1 MIPRIMIRALLVLA
15 AAAAQCDYNDDSCI
29 VIVACGDSITRGGHG
44 TKGWDWPELVQNEL
58 GDNYLVINRGVGGS
72 TLTDFTD
79 RAWIDTS
86 HGQEA
91 LEQSAKANAFVVAL
105 GTNDAKSGGDDPIW
119 PLLGPH
125 DFADAYE
132 HVLEELRDAA
142 DQEPIMFVATP
153 IPAKNPSGKWPDV
166 DILNVEMPPLIEG
179 IAHDNDAIL
188 IDAHLADFYDVHGD
202 VDPQFYDDSVHPND
216 AGYKLIASAVADAI
230 RQQFPAPSPRP
241 THKPSYAPSSMP
253 SSRPSPRPTS
263 LPSASPTPR
272 PTTPAPSPAP
282 SQRPTQRPSAMPS
295 SMPSS
300 MPTLVPRASSTK
312 QDEPVS
318 AAGAAVGTV
327 LGAFVLVGS
336 YVLVQGFRKLRRK
349 KERVQGALDSPPP
362 PPRFSPPGDEKG
374 LLSSPDNWWRKR
386 LAGGTSRYEHS
397 DDDVRIT
404 VDFGGRRVPVAKA
417 RSNSPAGFGKWFRP
431 LSPRRFLWKNSFD
444 EAACPTPDGEEVK
457 EEYPDQVKRPQPRR
471 PTEATDVFAIEMSP
485 RSHSPTPTDSS
496 FGESLGESD
505 VVVVA
510 LDVDS
515 QSARSESPPLEPS
528 PTTPPTSPLQ
538 KLMKSVSNS
547 VLGKNSWAK
556 TQASPAAQHARR
568 RAWSE
573 TDDFS
578 RGTPSPPASDD
589 VSSEASSVPPPP
601 TAPPPQPPFGSPAR
615 FPQPIFADDSDDL

>member
-1 MIPRIMIRALLVLA
+1 MPTA
-15 AAAAQCDYNDDSCI
+15 A
-29 VIVACGDSITRGGHG
+29 
-44 TKGWDWPELVQNEL
+44 
-58 GDNYLVINRGVGGS
+58 
-72 TLTDFTD
+72 
-79 RAWIDTS
+79 
-86 HGQEA
+86 
-91 LEQSAKANAFVVAL
+91 
-105 GTNDAKSGGDDPIW
+105 
-119 PLLGPH
+119 
-125 DFADAYE
+125 
-132 HVLEELRDAA
+132 
-142 DQEPIMFVATP
+142 
-153 IPAKNPSGKWPDV
+153 
-166 DILNVEMPPLIEG
+166 
-179 IAHDNDAIL
+179 
-188 IDAHLADFYDVHGD
+188 
-202 VDPQFYDDSVHPND
+202 
-216 AGYKLIASAVADAI
+216 
-230 RQQFPAPSPRP
+230 
-241 THKPSYAPSSMP
+241 
-253 SSRPSPRPTS
+253 
-263 LPSASPTPR
+263 
-272 PTTPAPSPAP
+272 
-282 SQRPTQRPSAMPS
+282 
-295 SMPSS
+295 
-300 MPTLVPRASSTK
+300 PTLVPRASSNK

-336 YVLVQGFRKLRRK
+336 YVLVQGVRKLRRK
-349 KERVQGALDSPPP
+349 KERVQGAADSPPP
-362 PPRFSPPGDEKG
+362 PPSFSPPGDEKG

-444 EAACPTPDGEEVK
+444 SSEAIDSTPDGEEVK
-457 EEYPDQVKRPQPRR
+457 EEYPSDSVKRPTPRR
-471 PTEATDVFAIEMSP
+471 PLGEASDVFAIEMSP

-496 FGESLGESD
+496 FADSFAESD

-510 LDVDS
+510 LDVDA

-528 PTTPPTSPLQ
+528 PATPPTSPLQ

-547 VLGKNSWAK
+547 MLGKNSWAK
-556 TQASPAAQHARR
+556 TQASPAAQRARR

-615 FPQPIFADDSDDL
+615 FPQPIFADDSEDL

>member
-1 MIPRIMIRALLVLA
+1 
-15 AAAAQCDYNDDSCI
+15 
-29 VIVACGDSITRGGHG
+29 
-44 TKGWDWPELVQNEL
+44 
-58 GDNYLVINRGVGGS
+58 
-72 TLTDFTD
+72 
-79 RAWIDTS
+79 
-86 HGQEA
+86 
-91 LEQSAKANAFVVAL
+91 
-105 GTNDAKSGGDDPIW
+105 
-119 PLLGPH
+119 
-125 DFADAYE
+125 
-132 HVLEELRDAA
+132 
-142 DQEPIMFVATP
+142 
-153 IPAKNPSGKWPDV
+153 
-166 DILNVEMPPLIEG
+166 
-179 IAHDNDAIL
+179 
-188 IDAHLADFYDVHGD
+188 
-202 VDPQFYDDSVHPND
+202 
-216 AGYKLIASAVADAI
+216 
-230 RQQFPAPSPRP
+230 
-241 THKPSYAPSSMP
+241 
-253 SSRPSPRPTS
+253 
-263 LPSASPTPR
+263 
-272 PTTPAPSPAP
+272 
-282 SQRPTQRPSAMPS
+282 
-295 SMPSS
+295 

-312 QDEPVS
+312 QEEPVS

-362 PPRFSPPGDEKG
+362 PPRFSPPNDEKG

-417 RSNSPAGFGKWFRP
+417 RSNSPAGFFKTVFRP

-457 EEYPDQVKRPQPRR
+457 EEYPDQVKRPTPRR
-471 PTEATDVFAIEMSP
+471 PLGEASDVFAIEMSP

-510 LDVDS
+510 LDVDA

-528 PTTPPTSPLQ
+528 PATPPTSPLQ

-601 TAPPPQPPFGSPAR
+601 AAPPPQPPFGSPAR